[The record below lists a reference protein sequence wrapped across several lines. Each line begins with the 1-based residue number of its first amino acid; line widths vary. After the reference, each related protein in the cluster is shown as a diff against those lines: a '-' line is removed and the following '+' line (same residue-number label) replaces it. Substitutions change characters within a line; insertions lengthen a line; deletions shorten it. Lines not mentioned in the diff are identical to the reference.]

1 MTLER
6 AIDSLLKLDRDTWKC
21 QTVMTKTLQ
30 SDETKPSVSPDN
42 ISDEEL
48 LVRFRDKADVD
59 SFEQLVHRYE
69 KPIYTYLARYL
80 RNAALAE
87 DVFQAT
93 FLRVFEK
100 SHLFTDGR
108 RVRPWLYSIATH
120 QAIDVLRKEGRHPSL
135 SLDEEHTLNHDDVG
149 TLLKLVKSRE
159 PSGFEK
165 LEEHE
170 RATWTRAAVDELPDH
185 LRVFILL
192 IYFQG
197 LSYREAA
204 EAFDMPIGTVKT
216 RVHKALIK
224 LNVAWRR
231 DHPDE

>member
-1 MTLER
+1 MCSECGKDEIESILNSEVSQ
-6 AIDSLLKLDRDTWKC
+6 AMMS
-21 QTVMTKTLQ
+21 KTLQ
-30 SDETKPSVSPDN
+30 RNDTETPIVPDGV
-42 ISDEEL
+42 SDEEL
-48 LVRFRDKADVD
+48 LVRFRDNGDIG

-80 RNAALAE
+80 RNASLAE
-87 DVFQAT
+87 DVFQTT
-93 FLRVFEK
+93 FVRVYEK

-135 SLDEEHTLNHDDVG
+135 SLDEEHSLNQTDVG
-149 TLLKLVKSRE
+149 TLLKLLESHE
-159 PSGFEK
+159 PSPLEK
-165 LEEHE
+165 LEKHE
-170 RATWTRAAVDELPDH
+170 RAEWTRKAVDELADH
-185 LRVFILL
+185 LRVLILL

-197 LSYREAA
+197 LSYREVA
-204 EAFDMPIGTVKT
+204 EAFEMPIGTVKT

-231 DHPDE
+231 DHPEE